1 MAFCRF
7 LYIIFNLLS
16 QLFALASEIAP
27 PFSDTGHSATQA
39 TSSLI
44 QAPTQEATPTARRP
58 NPAFPAQQIVL
69 DEAAKSSRFP
79 LVEFRNRELPA
90 DFAEVMNI
98 KRLWS
103 KTS

>member
-1 MAFCRF
+1 
-7 LYIIFNLLS
+7 
-16 QLFALASEIAP
+16 
-27 PFSDTGHSATQA
+27 
-39 TSSLI
+39 
-44 QAPTQEATPTARRP
+44 
-58 NPAFPAQQIVL
+58 VL